1 MGFFVYF
8 YKHFVICSF
17 IVHLKFCGKIAFYVS
32 MNFHLIRDSIVNE
45 LYLIIGMDI
54 IKIIL
59 E

>member
-1 MGFFVYF
+1 MSQW
-8 YKHFVICSF
+8 IS
-17 IVHLKFCGKIAFYVS
+17 I
-32 MNFHLIRDSIVNE
+32 LIRDSIGNE